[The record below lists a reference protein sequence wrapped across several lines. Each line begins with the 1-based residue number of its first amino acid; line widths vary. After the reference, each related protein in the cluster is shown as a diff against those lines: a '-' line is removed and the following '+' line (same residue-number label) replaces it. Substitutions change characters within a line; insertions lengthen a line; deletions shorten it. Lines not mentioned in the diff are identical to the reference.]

1 MNVELVPA
9 LASGLLGGVV
19 MAVLQL
25 LLAPTRWAG
34 FDLLNMWARFVGFD
48 GQRAVGV
55 VVHLAVSAA
64 VAVVYGIGF
73 SVAAASDAGWAW
85 GLTGSIIHCIV
96 GGLFLAAVP
105 ADETR
110 NVPAPGPFGIR
121 LGSSVP
127 IAFLAGHLAFGVTVG
142 LAYFALHS

>member
-1 MNVELVPA
+1 MNVELLPA
-9 LASGLLGGVV
+9 LAGGLLGGVV

-48 GQRAVGV
+48 GQRAVGL

-64 VAVVYGIGF
+64 VAVVYAIGF
-73 SVAAASDAGWAW
+73 SVAGASDAGWAW
-85 GLTGSIIHCIV
+85 GLAGAIIHWIV

-105 ADETR
+105 ADEKQ
-110 NVPAPGPFGIR
+110 NVRR
-121 LGSSVP
+121 LGRSGSGS
-127 IAFLAGHLAFGVTVG
+127 AHLSRARSLPGTW
-142 LAYFALHS
+142 HSA